1 MSALR
6 FFPVTKIAADSTAG
20 DGWPRQGFAP
30 LECSARPLAP
40 PFARRLRRL
49 SARAKTA
56 KKVCARA
63 KEKIMR
69 LPKTL
74 FILALA
80 LLVVPPAL
88 AEQQPTIEHR
98 LLAETIS
105 LTANPAT
112 NPQLQI
118 WRDQIPDLL
127 KFQKYLQ
134 SQPSMHNVPLVAEVF
149 TVTLESQGHTYI
161 VSAINNNC
169 SNTGLPNSRFCPAR
183 LVELRNGDTRLISEL
198 PNFLVSSLRG
208 AKGYD
213 ATSNTQKQYQTIVS
227 LDPTTR
233 TLSFFDVYDGV
244 RSDMNLTV
252 PLN

>member
-1 MSALR
+1 MSDLP
-6 FFPVTKIAADSTAG
+6 FFSATKIAPGSTVG
-20 DGWPRQGFAP
+20 DGSPRQGFAP
-30 LECSARPLAP
+30 LVRSALPLAP
-40 PFARRLRRL
+40 PFARCLPRL
-49 SARAKTA
+49 SAGAKTA
-56 KKVCARA
+56 KKACARA

-69 LPKTL
+69 LSKTL

-80 LLVVPPAL
+80 LLVVRPAL

-134 SQPSMHNVPLVAEVF
+134 AQPGMHDVPLVAEVF
-149 TVTLESQGHTYI
+149 TATLESQGHTYI

-183 LVELRNGDTRLISEL
+183 LVELRNGDTRLIGEL
-198 PNFLVSSLRG
+198 SNFLVSSLRG
-208 AKGYD
+208 VKGYD

-227 LDPTTR
+227 LNPTTR
-233 TLSFFDVYDGV
+233 MLSFFDVYDGV
-244 RSDMNLTV
+244 RSDMHFTV

>member
-6 FFPVTKIAADSTAG
+6 FFPVTKIAADSTAD

-40 PFARRLRRL
+40 PFARRLPHL
-49 SARAKTA
+49 SVRAKAA

-63 KEKIMR
+63 KEKVMR
-69 LPKTL
+69 LSKTL

-80 LLVVPPAL
+80 LLVRPAL

-98 LLAETIS
+98 LLAEAIS

-118 WRDQIPDLL
+118 WRDQIPELL
-127 KFQKYLQ
+127 KFQKHLQ
-134 SQPSMHNVPLVAEVF
+134 AQPGMHNVPLVAEVF
-149 TVTLESQGHTYI
+149 TVTVESQGHTYI
-161 VSAINNNC
+161 VSAINNDC

-183 LVELRNGDTRLISEL
+183 LVELGDGDTRLISEL
-198 PNFLVSSLRG
+198 PHFLVSSLRG
-208 AKGYD
+208 VKGYD

-227 LDPTTR
+227 LNPTTR

>member
-6 FFPVTKIAADSTAG
+6 FFPVTKIADDSTAG
-20 DGWPRQGFAP
+20 DGWLRQGLAP
-30 LECSARPLAP
+30 LECSAQPLAP
-40 PFARRLRRL
+40 SFARRLPRL
-49 SARAKTA
+49 SARAKA
-56 KKVCARA
+56 AMKVCARA

-69 LPKTL
+69 LSKTL

-80 LLVVPPAL
+80 LFVVRPAL
-88 AEQQPTIEHR
+88 AEQPTIEHR

-134 SQPSMHNVPLVAEVF
+134 SQPGMHDVPLGAEVF
-149 TVTLESQGHTYI
+149 TATFNSQGHTYI

-183 LVELRNGDTRLISEL
+183 LVELRNGETRLISDL

-208 AKGYD
+208 VKGYD
-213 ATSNTQKQYQTIVS
+213 ATSNAQKQYQTIVS
-227 LDPTTR
+227 LNPTTR

>member
-20 DGWPRQGFAP
+20 DGWLRREFAP
-30 LECSARPLAP
+30 LECSAQPLAP
-40 PFARRLRRL
+40 PFVRRLRRL
-49 SARAKTA
+49 SAHAKTA

-69 LPKTL
+69 LSKAL

-80 LLVVPPAL
+80 LLVVRPAL
-88 AEQQPTIEHR
+88 AEQPTIEHR

-118 WRDQIPDLL
+118 WRDQIPELL
-127 KFQKYLQ
+127 KFQKHLQ
-134 SQPSMHNVPLVAEVF
+134 TQPGMHNVPLVAEVF
-149 TVTLESQGHTYI
+149 TVTVESQGHTYI

-169 SNTGLPNSRFCPAR
+169 SNTGFPNSRFCPAR
-183 LVELRNGDTRLISEL
+183 LVELRDGKTRLISEL

-208 AKGYD
+208 VKGYD
-213 ATSNTQKQYQTIVS
+213 ATSNAQKQYQTIVS
-227 LDPTTR
+227 LNPTTR
-233 TLSFFDVYDGV
+233 ALSFFDVYDGV

>member
-1 MSALR
+1 MSDLP
-6 FFPVTKIAADSTAG
+6 FFSATKIAPGSTVG
-20 DGWPRQGFAP
+20 DGSPRQGFAP
-30 LECSARPLAP
+30 LVRSALPLAP
-40 PFARRLRRL
+40 PFARCLPRL
-49 SARAKTA
+49 SAGAKTA
-56 KKVCARA
+56 KKACARA

-69 LPKTL
+69 LSKTL

-80 LLVVPPAL
+80 LLVVRPAL
-88 AEQQPTIEHR
+88 AEQPTIEHR

-134 SQPSMHNVPLVAEVF
+134 AQPGMHDVPLVAEVF
-149 TVTLESQGHTYI
+149 TATLESQGHTYI

-183 LVELRNGDTRLISEL
+183 LVELRNGDTRLIGEL
-198 PNFLVSSLRG
+198 SNFLVSSLRG
-208 AKGYD
+208 VKGYD

-227 LDPTTR
+227 LNPTTR

>member
-20 DGWPRQGFAP
+20 DGWLRQGFAP
-30 LECSARPLAP
+30 LECSAQPLAP
-40 PFARRLRRL
+40 PFARRLPRL
-49 SARAKTA
+49 SAHAKTA

-69 LPKTL
+69 LSKTL

-80 LLVVPPAL
+80 LLVVRPAL

-134 SQPSMHNVPLVAEVF
+134 AQPSMHDVPLVAEVF
-149 TVTLESQGHTYI
+149 TVTVEKSGPYLHSFGNQQQLLEHRPSQLEILPCSPGRTSQWRHT
-161 VSAINNNC
+161 AHQR
-169 SNTGLPNSRFCPAR
+169 TPQFSRFLPSRRQR
-183 LVELRNGDTRLISEL
+183 LRRHLKRAKAIS
-198 PNFLVSSLRG
+198 NHRF
-208 AKGYD
+208 A
-213 ATSNTQKQYQTIVS
+213 Q
-227 LDPTTR
+227 
-233 TLSFFDVYDGV
+233 
-244 RSDMNLTV
+244 SDDSHAL
-252 PLN
+252 LL

>member
-6 FFPVTKIAADSTAG
+6 FFSGTKIGADSTAG
-20 DGWPRQGFAP
+20 AGWPRQGFAP
-30 LECSARPLAP
+30 LERSAQPLAP
-40 PFARRLRRL
+40 PCARCLRRL

-56 KKVCARA
+56 MKVCARA

-69 LPKTL
+69 LSKTL
-74 FILALA
+74 LILVSA
-80 LLVVPPAL
+80 LLVVCPAL

-127 KFQKYLQ
+127 KFQKHLQ
-134 SQPSMHNVPLVAEVF
+134 TQPSMHNVPLVAEVF
-149 TVTLESQGHTYI
+149 TVTVESQGHTYI

-183 LVELRNGDTRLISEL
+183 LVELRDGGTRLISEL
-198 PNFLVSSLRG
+198 PNFVVSSLRG
-208 AKGYD
+208 VKGYD
-213 ATSNTQKQYQTIVS
+213 AASNAQKQYQTIVS
-227 LDPTTR
+227 LNPTTR

-244 RSDMNLTV
+244 LSDMNLTV

>member
-6 FFPVTKIAADSTAG
+6 FFPVTKIGPGSTAG

-40 PFARRLRRL
+40 PFARRLPQL

-69 LPKTL
+69 LSKTL

-80 LLVVPPAL
+80 LLVVRPAL

-98 LLAETIS
+98 LFAETIS

-134 SQPSMHNVPLVAEVF
+134 AQPSMHNVPLVAEVF
-149 TVTLESQGHTYI
+149 TVTVESQGHTYI

-169 SNTGLPNSRFCPAR
+169 SNTGFPNSRFCPAR
-183 LVELRNGDTRLISEL
+183 LVELRDGKTRLISEL

-208 AKGYD
+208 VKGYD

-227 LDPTTR
+227 LNPTTR

>member
-1 MSALR
+1 M
-6 FFPVTKIAADSTAG
+6 
-20 DGWPRQGFAP
+20 
-30 LECSARPLAP
+30 
-40 PFARRLRRL
+40 RL
-49 SARAKTA
+49 S
-56 KKVCARA
+56 
-63 KEKIMR
+63 
-69 LPKTL
+69 KTL
-74 FILALA
+74 FILAFA
-80 LLVVPPAL
+80 LLVVRPAL

-118 WRDQIPDLL
+118 WRDQIPELL
-127 KFQKYLQ
+127 KFQKHLQ
-134 SQPSMHNVPLVAEVF
+134 AQPGMHNVPLVAEVF
-149 TVTLESQGHTYI
+149 TVTVESQGHTYI
-161 VSAINNNC
+161 VSAINNDC

-183 LVELRNGDTRLISEL
+183 LVELGDGDTRLISEL
-198 PNFLVSSLRG
+198 PHFLVSSLRG
-208 AKGYD
+208 VKGYD

-227 LDPTTR
+227 LNPTTR

>member
-6 FFPVTKIAADSTAG
+6 FFPVTKIADDSTAG
-20 DGWPRQGFAP
+20 DGWLRQGFAP
-30 LECSARPLAP
+30 VERSAQPLAP
-40 PFARRLRRL
+40 PFARRLPRL

-69 LPKTL
+69 LSKTL

-80 LLVVPPAL
+80 LLVVRPAL

-118 WRDQIPDLL
+118 WRDQIPESAQISKISPSPAGHAQRSSGCGGFHCNPRKSGPYLHSFGNQQQLL
-127 KFQKYLQ
+127 EHRP
-134 SQPSMHNVPLVAEVF
+134 SQ
-149 TVTLESQGHTYI
+149 LEILPCSPGRASQWRHT
-161 VSAINNNC
+161 AHQR
-169 SNTGLPNSRFCPAR
+169 TPQFSRFLPSRRQRLRRHLKHAKAISNHRFAQSDELAR
-183 LVELRNGDTRLISEL
+183 S
-198 PNFLVSSLRG
+198 PSS
-208 AKGYD
+208 
-213 ATSNTQKQYQTIVS
+213 TSMTACA
-227 LDPTTR
+227 PT
-233 TLSFFDVYDGV
+233 
-244 RSDMNLTV
+244 
-252 PLN
+252 

>member
-30 LECSARPLAP
+30 LECSAQPLAP

-49 SARAKTA
+49 SVRAKTA

-69 LPKTL
+69 LSKTL

-80 LLVVPPAL
+80 LLVVRPAL

-134 SQPSMHNVPLVAEVF
+134 AQPSMHNVPLVAEVF

-208 AKGYD
+208 VKGYD
-213 ATSNTQKQYQTIVS
+213 ATSNAQKQYQTIVS
-227 LDPTTR
+227 LNPTTR

>member
-6 FFPVTKIAADSTAG
+6 FFPVTKIAADLTAG

-30 LECSARPLAP
+30 VERSAQPLAP
-40 PFARRLRRL
+40 PFARRLPRL

-69 LPKTL
+69 LSKTL

-80 LLVVPPAL
+80 LLVVRPAL

-134 SQPSMHNVPLVAEVF
+134 AQPGMHDVPLVAEVF

-208 AKGYD
+208 VKGYD

-227 LDPTTR
+227 LNPTTR

>member
-1 MSALR
+1 M
-6 FFPVTKIAADSTAG
+6 
-20 DGWPRQGFAP
+20 
-30 LECSARPLAP
+30 
-40 PFARRLRRL
+40 RL
-49 SARAKTA
+49 S
-56 KKVCARA
+56 
-63 KEKIMR
+63 
-69 LPKTL
+69 KTL
-74 FILALA
+74 FILAIA
-80 LLVVPPAL
+80 LLVVRPAL

-118 WRDQIPDLL
+118 WRDQIPELL
-127 KFQKYLQ
+127 KFQKHLQ
-134 SQPSMHNVPLVAEVF
+134 TQPSMHNVPLVAEVF
-149 TVTLESQGHTYI
+149 TVTVESQGHTYI

-198 PNFLVSSLRG
+198 PNFLVTSLRG
-208 AKGYD
+208 IKGYD
-213 ATSNTQKQYQTIVS
+213 AASNTQKQYQTIVS
-227 LDPTTR
+227 LNPTTR

>member
-6 FFPVTKIAADSTAG
+6 FFSVTIIADDSTAA
-20 DGWPRQGFAP
+20 DGWLRQGFAP
-30 LECSARPLAP
+30 LECSAQPLAP
-40 PFARRLRRL
+40 RFGRRLRRL
-49 SARAKTA
+49 SAHAKTA
-56 KKVCARA
+56 RKVCARA
-63 KEKIMR
+63 KEKIMW
-69 LPKTL
+69 LSKTL
-74 FILALA
+74 FILAFA
-80 LLVVPPAL
+80 LLVVRPAL

-118 WRDQIPDLL
+118 WRDQIPELL
-127 KFQKYLQ
+127 KFQKHLQ
-134 SQPSMHNVPLVAEVF
+134 TQPSMHNVPLVAEVF
-149 TVTLESQGHTYI
+149 TATVESQGHTYI

-169 SNTGLPNSRFCPAR
+169 SNTGLSNSRFCPAR
-183 LVELRNGDTRLISEL
+183 LVELRDGGTRLISEL

-208 AKGYD
+208 VKGYD
-213 ATSNTQKQYQTIVS
+213 AASNAQKQYQTIVS
-227 LDPTTR
+227 LNPRTR
-233 TLSFFDVYDGV
+233 TLSFFGVYDGV